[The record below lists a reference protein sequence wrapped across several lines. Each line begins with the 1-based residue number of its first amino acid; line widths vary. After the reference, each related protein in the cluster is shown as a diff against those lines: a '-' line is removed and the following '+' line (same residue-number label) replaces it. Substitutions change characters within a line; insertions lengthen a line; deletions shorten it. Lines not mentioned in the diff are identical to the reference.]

1 MAKLNQGI
9 LGGFTGTVGTVI
21 GMCKKN
27 GDDVIIAKSKRKRT
41 SNTEGQV
48 NQRTKFGLATGFM
61 QTLNPLVKVGCK
73 VVAGNDMSPYNY
85 ACKHLMAKAIVG
97 TAPDFEIDYS
107 QVLIS
112 NGQLSQPTN
121 ASAQLVN
128 GVVNFKWDDNTG
140 DCRGAGTDKAV
151 LIVYNVSNLELS
163 YNSSTATRSSKAGTL
178 NIPNS
183 SEGDQLVFY
192 MYLQS
197 ATDPY
202 TVTSSQYLGT
212 ATV

>member
-1 MAKLNQGI
+1 MGKLNMGI
-9 LGGFTGTVGTVI
+9 LGGFSGTVGTVI
-21 GMCKKN
+21 GLSKKN

-73 VVAGNDMSPYNY
+73 TVAGNDMSAYNY

-107 QVLIS
+107 QVLVS
-112 NGQLSQPTN
+112 DGQLSQPTN

-140 DCRGAGTDKAV
+140 LCNGTGTDKV
-151 LIVYNVSNLELS
+151 VMIVYNVSNFELS
-163 YNSSTATRSSKAGTL
+163 FSTAAATRSSKAGTL

-183 SEGDQLVFY
+183 SVGDQLVFY
-192 MYLQS
+192 MFLQS
-197 ATDPY
+197 ATDTY
-202 TVTSSQYLGT
+202 SVSSSQYLGT

>member
-1 MAKLNQGI
+1 MAKLVQGV

-27 GDDVIIAKSKRKRT
+27 GDDVIIAKSKKKRT
-41 SNTEGQV
+41 SSTEGQV
-48 NQRTKFGLATGFM
+48 NQRTKFGLTTGFM
-61 QTLNPLVKVGCK
+61 QALNPLVKVGCK
-73 VVAGNDMSPYNY
+73 TAAGNDMSAYNY
-85 ACKHLMAKAIVG
+85 ACKHLMTNAIVG
-97 TAPDFEIDYS
+97 TSPDFEIDYS
-107 QVLIS
+107 QVLVS
-112 NGQLSQPTN
+112 DGQLSQPTN

-140 DCRGAGTDKAV
+140 DCTGAGTDKVV
-151 LIVYNVSNLELS
+151 LVVYNVTNLEVS
-163 YNSSTATRSSKAGTL
+163 YKITAETRSTKAGTL

-192 MYLQS
+192 MFLQS

-202 TVTSSQYLGT
+202 LVTTSQYLGT